1 MLHFSIRSVQS
12 NATFVLMST
21 KPREQPDGSSWIFL
35 DLDKL
40 MTHFSILS
48 TTNSPSP
55 HHISLFSGGNVAHQ
69 NGANSL
75 GNLYNNPIATE
86 AQYMQ
91 QQGPN

>member
-1 MLHFSIRSVQS
+1 MGHPVYHLIIINIFGHFSI
-12 NATFVLMST
+12 M
-21 KPREQPDGSSWIFL
+21 
-35 DLDKL
+35 
-40 MTHFSILS
+40 S

-55 HHISLFSGGNVAHQ
+55 HHISLFSGGNVALQ
-69 NGANSL
+69 NGANSM